1 MMEMLP
7 NVSQIATFG
16 CELDFV
22 HPSAHQILKDPM
34 WDTQGLHTF
43 QSSGQK
49 LLRPG

>member
-34 WDTQGLHTF
+34 WDTQGLRTF